1 MNTDTCHCGLRSKRC
16 LPAEFHFESCPLPT
30 YLKTRSPQ
38 LGGRITLQIPKVTA
52 NHSQRP
58 KARQLT
64 LFYRLLP
71 YLCRIR
77 PKVSLI
83 EPRLTPTPVLAPKH
97 QTDNL
102 PFKISYLIAIPWRHG
117 DQKQRPR
124 LCRRG
129 LFSPFEL

>member
-1 MNTDTCHCGLRSKRC
+1 MNADTCHGGLRAKRC

-38 LGGRITLQIPKVTA
+38 VGWANHALDPQVAA
-52 NHSQRP
+52 NHSQRL

-97 QTDNL
+97 QADNL
-102 PFKISYLIAIPWRHG
+102 PFKISCLIVIPWRLG